1 MNSFLLRIDNLI
13 TPKMAKQTL
22 NYTEAVSELEKIL
35 FDLENGKEINMDVI
49 SEKVK
54 RATELMKI
62 CKDQLHILD
71 KDIEKLIGQLEE

>member
-1 MNSFLLRIDNLI
+1 
-13 TPKMAKQTL
+13 MAKQTL

-35 FDLENGKEINMDVI
+35 FDLENGKEINMDLI
-49 SEKVK
+49 SAKVK

-62 CKDQLHILD
+62 CKDQLRILD